1 MSDVNR
7 PRICVIGH
15 VEHVT
20 LGRVESVPRPGEIA
34 HMRDACIRA
43 AGGGGHYTLRMTSP
57 RFEGRSS
64 VERHRLVY
72 DALADLMKRDIH
84 ALAMVLLAPGE
95 TDRRAGAPYP
105 DHDPGK

>member
-1 MSDVNR
+1 MPEATVARMRERLAALAPIELTIDDDSAQHA
-7 PRICVIGH
+7 GH
-15 VEHVT
+15 
-20 LGRVESVPRPGEIA
+20 PG
-34 HMRDACIRA
+34 A
-43 AGGGGHYTLRMTSP
+43 AGGGGHYTLRLTSP

-72 DALADLMKRDIH
+72 DALADLMQREIH

-105 DHDPGK
+105 DHNPGK